1 MSLSRPEKPSLG
13 RPSGDEHWTRKMKK
27 ENAKLLGQIAFLE
40 KILTDNKIDVPS
52 SESITATSSTGG
64 GDGGSDGD
72 EGRDDR
78 DGQPPSGDDGDD
90 DDDYDSS
97 DGEGELTDF
106 IDVYVKCNFPNNK
119 VGFGDRILFYTNGNW
134 KLRSLGVL
142 MSNKFKLSP
151 NAFRFLKSDGG
162 VCYSHLTFTE
172 NGVKSNATLSASLR
186 IGGGAPFR
194 SVKSKFVKKEDAL
207 VMKKK
212 QISDNFKV
220 PDDEVVRDA
229 DLPEIF
235 KPVVQDFNAQLAE
248 FMTVKARVGSDFIR
262 LCLGHLRKE
271 DLTMLLSI
279 FSPAQGSK
287 KLTNEEKATRALHI
301 LFPILKR
308 IHTCMG
314 KLQMMENDTVASL
327 LHIFLDEYNSFNQ
340 SSGALTIDGTAFLKQ
355 VEKEIEKRDQNT
367 PADLNPDVLASNCQI
382 Q

>member
-1 MSLSRPEKPSLG
+1 M
-13 RPSGDEHWTRKMKK
+13 D
-27 ENAKLLGQIAFLE
+27 AFIE
-40 KILTDNKIDVPS
+40 I
-52 SESITATSSTGG
+52 
-64 GDGGSDGD
+64 
-72 EGRDDR
+72 
-78 DGQPPSGDDGDD
+78 
-90 DDDYDSS
+90 
-97 DGEGELTDF
+97 F
-106 IDVYVKCNFPNNK
+106 VKCNFSNNK
-119 VGFGDRILFYTNGNW
+119 VGFGDRISFYVNGNW

-151 NAFRFLKSDGG
+151 SAFRFLKSNGG
-162 VCYSHLTFTE
+162 DCHYHLTCTQNE
-172 NGVKSNATLSASLR
+172 VISNTTLSASLR
-186 IGGGAPFR
+186 IGGGVPFR
-194 SVKSKFVKKEDAL
+194 SVKNKFVKKEDAL

-212 QISDNFKV
+212 QISDNFKI

-229 DLPEIF
+229 DLPDVF
-235 KPVVQDFNAQLAE
+235 KPVVQDFNAQLSE
-248 FMTVKARVGSDFIR
+248 FMTIKARVGSDFIR

-271 DLTMLLSI
+271 DLTLLQSI
-279 FSPAQGSK
+279 FATASGSK

-327 LHIFLDEYNSFNQ
+327 LHVFLDEYNSFNQ
-340 SSGALTIDGTAFLKQ
+340 SSGALTIDGIAFLKQ